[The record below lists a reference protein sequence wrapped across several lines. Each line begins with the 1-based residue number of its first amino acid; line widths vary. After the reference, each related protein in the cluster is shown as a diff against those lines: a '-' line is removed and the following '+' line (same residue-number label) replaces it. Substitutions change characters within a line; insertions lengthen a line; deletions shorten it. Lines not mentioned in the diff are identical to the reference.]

1 MAQSAI
7 SFSILVSK
15 YSFHIIDF
23 DIGFE
28 INACQ
33 PEILVSNLNEQ
44 FRTALIQTHIF
55 MPYRFYS
62 VRAAITLADVLYG
75 QGNSMWCR
83 ERFRMV
89 QNTLFSVDLDDI
101 FLISMLSQ

>member
-7 SFSILVSK
+7 SFSLLVSK

-28 INACQ
+28 INGCQ

-44 FRTALIQTHIF
+44 FRTALDH
-55 MPYRFYS
+55 RFK
-62 VRAAITLADVLYG
+62 VVHTLSLGFHLETINVVAKQSLNWILTFKALYDVL
-75 QGNSMWCR
+75 
-83 ERFRMV
+83 
-89 QNTLFSVDLDDI
+89 
-101 FLISMLSQ
+101 

>member
-7 SFSILVSK
+7 SFSVLVSK

-33 PEILVSNLNEQ
+33 PEILISNLNEQ
-44 FRTALIQTHIF
+44 FRTAL
-55 MPYRFYS
+55 
-62 VRAAITLADVLYG
+62 AAWHLDKTRLYCAK
-75 QGNSMWCR
+75 S
-83 ERFRMV
+83 E
-89 QNTLFSVDLDDI
+89 TI
-101 FLISMLSQ
+101 AYLILQC

>member
-7 SFSILVSK
+7 SFSLLVSK

-28 INACQ
+28 INGCQ

-44 FRTALIQTHIF
+44 FRTAL
-55 MPYRFYS
+55 
-62 VRAAITLADVLYG
+62 VTLL
-75 QGNSMWCR
+75 
-83 ERFRMV
+83 
-89 QNTLFSVDLDDI
+89 
-101 FLISMLSQ
+101 

>member
-7 SFSILVSK
+7 SFLVLVSK

-44 FRTALIQTHIF
+44 FRTALACDQKKVGEVF
-55 MPYRFYS
+55 FKR
-62 VRAAITLADVLYG
+62 L
-75 QGNSMWCR
+75 GN
-83 ERFRMV
+83 
-89 QNTLFSVDLDDI
+89 NL
-101 FLISMLSQ
+101 

>member
-28 INACQ
+28 INDCQ
-33 PEILVSNLNEQ
+33 PEILISNLNEQ
-44 FRTALIQTHIF
+44 FRTALVC
-55 MPYRFYS
+55 S
-62 VRAAITLADVLYG
+62 VLVAGFLRE
-75 QGNSMWCR
+75 CR
-83 ERFRMV
+83 ELFRKFLLEIEATRRDV
-89 QNTLFSVDLDDI
+89 KATSANAERGSV
-101 FLISMLSQ
+101 STT

>member
-7 SFSILVSK
+7 LFSVLVSK

-33 PEILVSNLNEQ
+33 PEILISNLNEQ
-44 FRTALIQTHIF
+44 FRTALLLLKKAILVFKFLSHKL
-55 MPYRFYS
+55 
-62 VRAAITLADVLYG
+62 VRK
-75 QGNSMWCR
+75 
-83 ERFRMV
+83 
-89 QNTLFSVDLDDI
+89 
-101 FLISMLSQ
+101 

>member
-7 SFSILVSK
+7 SFSLLVSK

-28 INACQ
+28 INGCQ

-44 FRTALIQTHIF
+44 FRTAL
-55 MPYRFYS
+55 
-62 VRAAITLADVLYG
+62 LYG
-75 QGNSMWCR
+75 NNRKSRLLAFTMFC
-83 ERFRMV
+83 
-89 QNTLFSVDLDDI
+89 L
-101 FLISMLSQ
+101 